1 MELSFLVVYGGW
13 LWPVVGVALVAATY
27 VIVRRRQRGSKVAA
41 PTRLVS
47 RVPTPVIAAVM
58 MAMLYGF
65 GLWGIGTALVSDDP
79 IDQYEPSN
87 DPSVASRLAWAAA
100 TPMRKTALEQLWV
113 ELAPATRQPGVVAA
127 RVQLLDLMGGHC
139 ERAAQLLLEVSHY
152 EEALARAKRCEQ
164 TADVL
169 ELVEEANLGLAR
181 FPDAA
186 SALERRADL
195 LAGKHAWTMDELAV
209 LAMARHWKALERAA
223 TSVAAVQKP
232 SPFGDALECV
242 ALIARYRGGD
252 AGALGELRARPF
264 DGARGLCRMFAAD
277 TTGSLADLQALT
289 AFPLEPS
296 DLVTKDS
303 GDPPAGDAAAAYT
316 RFLDESTGK
325 TPPAPPYSLAPS
337 ADTEAVARDVHGPES
352 WRGPNLEGQGDHLE
366 ELRLLVLA
374 THAPGEPLD
383 LLYPTLNT
391 HVDYLSLS
399 GDGPLLD
406 PIGMRVRAA
415 RALWPYHATGIDTA
429 NALVPLLYTA
439 AELDTMMGEHARAD
453 AHIAAAIDL
462 ERSLGL
468 QPYELDSAHGNAS
481 LATMTALLR
490 RGDVDRADAILKRV
504 SSTTIYHDPISSHY
518 DMFDD
523 VVAAA
528 RGDHDAMEKVASRNL
543 EPQRAAIDQAL
554 AGDGRGLAQLSL
566 EGVSHLRIALPFLFR
581 HVKDR
586 SVLRDLVRTTPQSAY
601 SPRSAFEQ
609 LCMQLHLADAAADE
623 DTVRQLRARV
633 AAYIEAYTAADTALV
648 LDVLTM
654 LHTAG

>member
-27 VIVRRRQRGSKVAA
+27 LTARRRQVAA
-41 PTRLVS
+41 PRRQVS
-47 RVPTPVIAAVM
+47 RVPTPIIAAVL

-87 DPSVASRLAWAAA
+87 DPSVARRLAWAAA

-113 ELAPATRQPGVVAA
+113 ELAPATRQPGVLAA
-127 RVQLLDLMGGHC
+127 RIRLLDLMGGHC
-139 ERAAQLLLEVSHY
+139 ERAAQLLLEVSHH
-152 EEALARAKRCEQ
+152 EEALARAKRCAQ
-164 TADVL
+164 TDDML
-169 ELVEEANLGLAR
+169 ELVANANLGLAR
-181 FPDAA
+181 FADAA
-186 SALERRADL
+186 TALERRADIA
-195 LAGKHAWTMDELAV
+195 AGKHRWTMDELAV
-209 LAMARHWKALERAA
+209 LAMARHWKALDRAA
-223 TSVAAVQKP
+223 TSVAAAQKP

-252 AGALGELRARPF
+252 ASALGALRSRPF
-264 DGARGLCRMFAAD
+264 DGARGVCRMFAAD
-277 TTGSLADLQALT
+277 ATGSLADLQALT

-337 ADTEAVARDVHGPES
+337 ADTDAVARDVHGPES
-352 WRGPNLEGQGDHLE
+352 WRGPNLEGQDDDLE

-383 LLYPTLNT
+383 LLYPTLYA
-391 HVDYLSLS
+391 HLDYLWTA
-399 GDGPLLD
+399 GATTLLD

-415 RALWPYHATGIDTA
+415 RALWPYRATGIDTA

-462 ERSLGL
+462 ERSRGL
-468 QPYELDSAHGNAS
+468 LLHDLDAAHANAS

-490 RGDVDRADAILKRV
+490 RGDADRAGEILKRV
-504 SSTTIYHDPISSHY
+504 SATTLYRDPISSHY
-518 DMFDD
+518 ELFDD
-523 VVAAA
+523 IVDAA
-528 RGDHDAMEKVASRNL
+528 RGDQRAISKLASRNL

-566 EGVSHLRIALPFLFR
+566 DGVSHIGIALPLLFR

-586 SVLRDLVRTTPQSAY
+586 SVLRDLVRTYPQSAY
-601 SPRSAFEQ
+601 SPRSSFEQ
-609 LCMQLHLADAAADE
+609 LSKQLHLADAAADD
-623 DTVRQLRARV
+623 DTVRQLHGRV
-633 AAYIEAYTAADTALV
+633 AAYFEAFTAADTALV

-654 LHTAG
+654 LESAS